1 MKVGDVLPTKSLR
14 VVHDTGWL
22 NYKAPTGE
30 RFLVVLLGS
39 EPVDGSKPLDP
50 KAVFEALGWSSNDI
64 RDLEDA
70 ILASTSLA
78 DFLTVKKTVET
89 LRKGAP

>member
-14 VVHDTGWL
+14 VVHDNGWL

-30 RFLVVLLGS
+30 RFVVVLLGS

-50 KAVFEALGWSSNDI
+50 IAVFEELGWK
-64 RDLEDA
+64 RPE
-70 ILASTSLA
+70 TS
-78 DFLTVKKTVET
+78 
-89 LRKGAP
+89 P